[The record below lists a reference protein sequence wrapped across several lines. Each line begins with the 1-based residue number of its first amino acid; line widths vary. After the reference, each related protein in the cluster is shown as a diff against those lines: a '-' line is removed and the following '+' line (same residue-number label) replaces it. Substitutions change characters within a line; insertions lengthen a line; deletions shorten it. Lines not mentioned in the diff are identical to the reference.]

1 MNISQTET
9 RGFTVLR
16 IEGKF
21 DTNTAPMVRDTL
33 QRLTGAGVQRIL
45 IDFEE
50 VDYMSSIGLQL
61 LLLTSNK
68 LRASGGHLRL
78 CSPNDT
84 VTEVLRVSGFKGL
97 FSVFP
102 SQAEALEGF

>member
-9 RGFTVLR
+9 RGFTILR

-61 LLLTSNK
+61 AIAFEDFFTST
-68 LRASGGHLRL
+68 ASDFHDVFGRISATRNRP
-78 CSPNDT
+78 CSIAPWNC
-84 VTEVLRVSGFKGL
+84 
-97 FSVFP
+97 P
-102 SQAEALEGF
+102 